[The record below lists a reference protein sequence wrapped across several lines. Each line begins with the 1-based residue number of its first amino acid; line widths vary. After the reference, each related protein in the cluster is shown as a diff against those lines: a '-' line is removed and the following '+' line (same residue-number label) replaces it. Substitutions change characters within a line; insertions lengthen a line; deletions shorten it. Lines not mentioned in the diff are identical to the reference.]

1 MSKLEKLYLQLLKGN
16 ADGNISFQDLMT
28 LLKRMGFKERVK
40 GSHHIF
46 TKVNIDEI
54 LNIQPKGNKAKPYQV
69 KQIRGIIVKYK
80 LNIDGHE

>member
-1 MSKLEKLYLQLLKGN
+1 MSKLEKLYLHIFKGN
-16 ADGNISFQDLMT
+16 ADGNISFQELIT

-69 KQIRGIIVKYK
+69 KQIRSNCEIQAK
-80 LNIDGHE
+80 NQ